1 MREKRSLSWW
11 ILFLKLSPKGE
22 NVHIW
27 RQNAFWGPQPPPE
40 VPCNR
45 KSKHFPLKTLF
56 DGFPFS
62 FAFRLE
68 RRHFS
73 TPDTGLRAGRRRK
86 RKPPGALPAGEPREG
101 AADGHAPAYGSRSRH
116 RAAGGLRTPVRSGA
130 PEGPCS
136 RPGYR
141 ARWSRNPQYTRGRPP
156 RRDGP

>member
-11 ILFLKLSPKGE
+11 IIFLESSPKGE

-73 TPDTGLRAGRRRK
+73 TPGTGLRAGRRRK

-101 AADGHAPAYGSRSRH
+101 PARSQLPETQQLWSCAKVWPGQGAAKRNGRGGRGSSAAHSCWLRSASTIRM
-116 RAAGGLRTPVRSGA
+116 ATTSTMP
-130 PEGPCS
+130 
-136 RPGYR
+136 
-141 ARWSRNPQYTRGRPP
+141 
-156 RRDGP
+156 